1 MKCENLS
8 CRLWKKKESTKWK
21 MMRFQLHTWPKQN
34 VKPLTVKSSEKT
46 TLTSIIYTPRLVKS
60 RQAFVSKLSKRRNEM
75 EKELFE
81 LNAKLQQKKNAL
93 RKQLKEMGVQPRD
106 KENTFDKYRY
116 FSEAG
121 YKKLFTE
128 LFSENGLELTPT
140 TKEVTT
146 YTVEGKQ
153 PNGRLVRVSFRLSDM
168 ETGFYEDIE
177 IVGEGID
184 KGDKGIYKAY
194 TGALK
199 YFLADTFMVA
209 TGDDPEEESP
219 EGKMQKKTGF
229 VNEEIAMN
237 QYRSF
242 IDRYFAKRPEM
253 ELAFLEK
260 YNIKTIDEIDKKV
273 NLSVIDNIISKMK
286 ADIKAQEGEETF

>member
-1 MKCENLS
+1 
-8 CRLWKKKESTKWK
+8 
-21 MMRFQLHTWPKQN
+21 
-34 VKPLTVKSSEKT
+34 
-46 TLTSIIYTPRLVKS
+46 
-60 RQAFVSKLSKRRNEM
+60 M
-75 EKELFE
+75 EKEMYE

-93 RKQLKEMGVQPRD
+93 RKQLKEKGVQPKD
-106 KENTFDKYRY
+106 KENTSDRYRY

-128 LFSENGLELTPT
+128 LFSDNGLELTPT
-140 TKEVTT
+140 TREITP

-153 PNGRLVRVSFRLSDM
+153 PNGRLVRVSFRLSDI

-177 IVGEGID
+177 IVGDGID

-219 EGKMQKKTGF
+219 EGKATPSNF
-229 VNEEIAMN
+229 VNKEVTMN

-242 IDRYFAKRPEM
+242 IDSYFAKRPEM
-253 ELAFLEK
+253 EMAFLEK
-260 YNIKTIDEIDKKV
+260 YGIARIDDIDKKV
-273 NLSVIDNIISKMK
+273 SLQAIDQMISKMK
-286 ADIKAQEGEETF
+286 ADMKMQEGEATF